1 MLNKIILSVV
11 IISAVFFAS
20 CAPKKMVKYTERPVP
35 KNSNIAVIIDYNNNI
50 KNVVISKFLSLGYRI
65 SAFNAA
71 DLFDMKDY
79 RDIKTVKSLN
89 IYNFPLDKSFSNI
102 YKMNVYN
109 YELSKAEVLTELS
122 KRYGVQYVMLLE
134 LRDWQ
139 SVSWARVID
148 VGNYNVIYIENY
160 TTKYTDNIESVIDHF
175 AQGMSGK

>member
-1 MLNKIILSVV
+1 
-11 IISAVFFAS
+11 
-20 CAPKKMVKYTERPVP
+20 MVKYNDKPVP
-35 KNSNIAVIIDYNNNI
+35 RNSNIAVIIDYNNNI

-79 RDIKTVKSLN
+79 KDVKTVKSLN
-89 IYNFPLDKSFSNI
+89 IYNFPLDKSFNNI

-109 YELSKAEVLTELS
+109 YELNKAEVFSELS
-122 KRYGVQYVMLLE
+122 KRYDVQYVMLLE

-139 SVSWARVID
+139 YVSWARVID
-148 VGNYNVIYIENY
+148 VRNYNVIYIENY
-160 TTKYTDNIESVIDHF
+160 TTKYSDNIESVIDHF